1 MLEGMTLTQI
11 GDAIEKITAIE
22 PTMEIGKNTLE
33 VEHQQELQKLEVER
47 QTLQRKLNGVLD
59 KHAEENNLYD
69 NYCTEKKSQK
79 EILQAELRQRLQAA
93 QPNPP
98 ASLIPECP
106 ICMESMKPPLQIFNC
121 SNGHLI
127 CSICRPRVNM
137 NKCHCEAF
145 YVGRATAMEQMVRQM
160 LGIM

>member
-1 MLEGMTLTQI
+1 MLEGMTLTEI
-11 GDAIEKITAIE
+11 GDATEKITAIE
-22 PTMEIGKNTLE
+22 TKMEEGKNTLE
-33 VEHQQELQKLEVER
+33 VEHQKELDDH
-47 QTLQRKLNGVLD
+47 QRKMNSILA
-59 KHAEENNLYD
+59 KHAKENNLYD

-79 EILQAELRQRLQAA
+79 QILQAELQQRLQAA

-127 CSICRPRVNM
+127 CSICRPMVNM
-137 NKCHCEAF
+137 NKCHCEAL

-160 LGIM
+160 LGIV